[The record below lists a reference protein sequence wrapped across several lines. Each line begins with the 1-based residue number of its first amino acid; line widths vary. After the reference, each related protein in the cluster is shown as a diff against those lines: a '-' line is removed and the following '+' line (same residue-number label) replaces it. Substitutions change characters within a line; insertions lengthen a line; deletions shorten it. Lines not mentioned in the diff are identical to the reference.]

1 MGTPGLNV
9 GNTIQGM
16 GDRVEKR
23 RVKKKTS
30 IDICSFFLLFSL
42 LPFLPDPSP
51 LFLLS
56 PLCLLA
62 AIRELL
68 YSNVP
73 FPPQQTKDSGLVSR
87 SKPFLFRIFC
97 VFCLDICH
105 SETKPDKQ

>member
-23 RVKKKTS
+23 RVKK

-56 PLCLLA
+56 PLYLLA

-68 YSNVP
+68 YSNVS

-97 VFCLDICH
+97 LYVLLGYL
-105 SETKPDKQ
+105 SQ